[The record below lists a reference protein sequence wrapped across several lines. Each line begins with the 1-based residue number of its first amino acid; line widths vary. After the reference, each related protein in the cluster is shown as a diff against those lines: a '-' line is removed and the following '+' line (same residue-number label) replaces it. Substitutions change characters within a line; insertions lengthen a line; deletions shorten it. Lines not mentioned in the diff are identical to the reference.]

1 MMDKSSSVETVTL
14 TTSEEYE
21 DNPPPYSVQSST
33 NQPMLTEMHVEGNYL
48 LASYIGK
55 FNC

>member
-33 NQPMLTEMHVEGNYL
+33 DQLMLTEMHVEGNYL
-48 LASYIGK
+48 LASYIGM